1 MNSANQSSFNTRVL
15 PIRQSGV
22 VLVMALVMLA
32 VLTLV
37 GVASM
42 SSSTLEMK
50 VAGNMQQHNIA
61 FQAAQS
67 RLAFAGSEDPGV
79 PASGDVAA
87 IPSANPINYLIN
99 IDVQADPS
107 EWPVQDCNVEDGCPN
122 GDGWVA
128 TAEVSYLACG
138 KGFGSSLESGKGFS
152 FRMFEIVAVGET
164 ATRSAKSVQASTLRF
179 PVKGCGDEML

>member
-1 MNSANQSSFNTRVL
+1 MNRINQSFFNAGAL
-15 PIRQSGV
+15 PIKQTGV
-22 VLVMALVMLA
+22 VLVLALVMLA
-32 VLTLV
+32 VLTLI

-50 VAGNMQQHNIA
+50 VAGNMQQHTIA

-67 RLAFAGSEDPGV
+67 RLAFAAAED
-79 PASGDVAA
+79 S
-87 IPSANPINYLIN
+87 SNPIDYLLA
-99 IDVQADPS
+99 IDVLDDPAN
-107 EWPVQDCNVEDGCPN
+107 WPVQTCNASDGCIN

-128 TAEVSYLACG
+128 TAKVSYLSCG

-152 FRMFEIVAVGET
+152 FRMFEIEATGET
-164 ATRSAKSVQASTLRF
+164 DTGSARSVQVSSLRF